1 MVTPIMLDEV
11 ARKNKKND
19 NKQRL
24 LDGRRTIL
32 QVKQQGNEPEAGG
45 VTS

>member
-19 NKQRL
+19 KQRL
-24 LDGRRTIL
+24 LDGRRIIL